1 MRENHALF
9 PRKTREICHRI
20 TLLPLV
26 ILGFARKSI
35 MAPVVLK
42 NISNQV
48 DTVCSLFKVCGLFT
62 KRTKKHMKQMRKF
75 KIGAF
80 TLIELLV
87 VIAIIAILAG
97 LLLPAL
103 AKAKQKAIK
112 INCTNNLKQCG
123 LAFRMWSDDNSHY
136 PQGVPASLI
145 GVVFPSGVTWP
156 TSSGNANCSGTY
168 MVFRAM
174 SNELS
179 TPKVAICP
187 GDDRNARTNF
197 TSDLDTT
204 TEGNLGVS
212 YFVGKDAD
220 ETMPQMFL
228 SGDRTI
234 GSNSGATSYGYSQD
248 TVNTGS
254 SFGFGTN
261 QTVGAATCVGWVTKG
276 HQNQGNVGLAD
287 GSVQG
292 YTCSGLQAALDH
304 TADTSASPGPN
315 FILFP

>member
-1 MRENHALF
+1 LG
-9 PRKTREICHRI
+9 
-20 TLLPLV
+20 
-26 ILGFARKSI
+26 ILAFAGKSH

-42 NISNQV
+42 IISNQV
-48 DTVCSLFKVCGLFT
+48 DTVCSLFKVCALFT

-112 INCTNNLKQCG
+112 ISCTNNLKQCG
-123 LAFRMWSDDNSHY
+123 LAFRMWSDDNGSY

-145 GVVFPSGVTWP
+145 GTVFSSGVTWP
-156 TSSGNANCSGTY
+156 ATPGVAPATVACSGTY
-168 MVFRAM
+168 MVYRAM

-187 GDDRNARTNF
+187 GDDRIARTNF
-197 TSDLDTT
+197 TTDLDTT
-204 TEGNLGVS
+204 TMGNLGVS
-212 YFVGKDAD
+212 YFVGQNASDAF
-220 ETMPQMFL
+220 PQMFL

-234 GSNSGATSYGYSQD
+234 GSSSSAASYGMSPDGANGGGSAYFGSNIVVGNATSI
-248 TVNTGS
+248 
-254 SFGFGTN
+254 
-261 QTVGAATCVGWVTKG
+261 AWVTKG

-292 YTCSGLQAALDH
+292 FTSSGLQAAFDH
-304 TADTSASPGPN
+304 TADTSTYVNS
-315 FILFP
+315 ILFP